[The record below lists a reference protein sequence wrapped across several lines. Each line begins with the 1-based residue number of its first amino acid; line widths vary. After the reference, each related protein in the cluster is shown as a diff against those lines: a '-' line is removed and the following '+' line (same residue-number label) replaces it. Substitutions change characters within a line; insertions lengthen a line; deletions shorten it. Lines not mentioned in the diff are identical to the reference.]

1 MELLTAEHNT
11 QTSSAAVTADRGV
24 LSRIRMWFGLATGI
38 LALLQFLAT
47 RNQVNVDGISYIDMA
62 NNYLRSGS
70 HALINGQWSPLYP
83 WLIAA
88 LASLVRPSPYWEFT
102 VLHAVNLIAC
112 LIAFLAFD
120 WLMREVIENQR
131 ELAAPDYIPLPAPT
145 FVVIGY
151 TLFLWYSLKLISIR
165 ESSPDMLMSVFVFL
179 AVAMTLRVKR
189 TSGTWLQMCGLG
201 VILGLG
207 YLVKAPMF
215 PLAFVFLAIAFWV
228 IRRKRHCILKSI
240 LALAVFLAICAPL
253 IIGLSRSEHRFTF
266 GDSARLNILWNIDH
280 AGPLWYWQTLGAS
293 GGKFEH
299 PPERIFQSPP
309 VYKFDA
315 PLPGTQP
322 AWYDPSYWSQGAVP
336 KLLPSVQLSVLIA
349 NLGIYKDML
358 FSEEVALLAA
368 LVFLVL
374 LAGVA
379 RSIPCIATQWPILVP
394 GVVALIM
401 YALILIEV
409 RYVAVFLA
417 LLWIALFAGVRF
429 PRLADAERF
438 GKAVATT
445 IAIAVG
451 LPVILTVYSDAR
463 AGLRHPAFP
472 AWQVAKELHASGVG
486 RGDKV
491 ARIGGTFAADWAHL
505 LRTEVVA
512 EIPRYQAVHFW
523 SASPAS
529 QSQIMDVI
537 HNTGAKAVV
546 AEQIPPTE
554 VFTPFS
560 GWKKVGNTDYYVF
573 VFAPT
578 STQQQLPAKS
588 P

>member
-1 MELLTAEHNT
+1 M
-11 QTSSAAVTADRGV
+11 SSGAV
-24 LSRIRMWFGLATGI
+24 LSRIRIWFGFATGV

-62 NNYLRSGS
+62 DNYLRNGS
-70 HALINGQWSPLYP
+70 HALVNGQWSPLYP

-88 LASLVRPSPYWEFT
+88 LASVVRPSPFWEFA
-102 VLHAVNLIAC
+102 VLHAVNFIAC
-112 LIAFLAFD
+112 LIAFVAFD

-131 ELAAPDYIPLPAPT
+131 ETNATDYIPIPAPT
-145 FVVIGY
+145 FLAIGY

-165 ESSPDMLMSVFVFL
+165 ESSPDMLMSIFVFL
-179 AVAMTLRVKR
+179 AAAMILHVKR
-189 TSGTWLQMCGLG
+189 TAGTWLQMCGLG

-207 YLVKAPMF
+207 YFAKAPMF
-215 PLAFVFLAIAFWV
+215 PLAFVFLAMAFWT
-228 IRRKRHCILKSI
+228 IRRKRHYILKCV
-240 LALAVFLAICAPL
+240 LALAVFLAVCAPL
-253 IIGLSRSEHRFTF
+253 IIGLSRSEHRLTF

-299 PPERIFQSPP
+299 PPERIFQAPP
-309 VYKFDA
+309 VYGFDA
-315 PLPGTQP
+315 PVPGTQP
-322 AWYDPSYWSQGAVP
+322 AWYNPSYWSEGAVP
-336 KLLPSVQLSVLIA
+336 KLLPRVQISLLIA

-374 LAGVA
+374 LAGA
-379 RSIPCIATQWPILVP
+379 AQSMRGIGTQWPILIP
-394 GVVALIM
+394 AVVALIM

-438 GKAVATT
+438 GKAVAATV
-445 IAIAVG
+445 AIAVG
-451 LPVILTVYSDAR
+451 IPVILAVYSDAR

-491 ARIGGTFAADWAHL
+491 ARIGGTFAADWARL
-505 LRTEVVA
+505 LRTRVVA

-523 SASPAS
+523 SASPAL
-529 QSQIMDVI
+529 QSQVLDVI
-537 HNTGAKAVV
+537 HNTGAKAIV

-554 VFTPFS
+554 VFTPSS
-560 GWKKVGNTDYYVF
+560 GWKKVGNTDYYIF
-573 VFAPT
+573 VFAAKT
-578 STQQQLPAKS
+578 TEQQLPAKS